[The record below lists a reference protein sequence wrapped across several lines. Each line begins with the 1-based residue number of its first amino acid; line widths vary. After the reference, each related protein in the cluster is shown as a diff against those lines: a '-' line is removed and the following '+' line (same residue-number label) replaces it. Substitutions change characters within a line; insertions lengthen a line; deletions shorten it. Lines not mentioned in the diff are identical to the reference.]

1 MLNICLWNYK
11 TGGLIVSTLINWD
24 FLQRAVLFSAL
35 MFASFCSYAWPACS
49 QWTDEV
55 RGTEQLSPQLNITVE
70 YHDLYCAWYG
80 DTRGHSSLENA
91 KAVRDNRTYLVL
103 HHSDTGAEIATYG
116 YLVDNIETQDFDE
129 VSIPETP
136 IGFPYLGI
144 LYARFG
150 ASSHYREYH
159 IYSTE
164 PALKQIAVI
173 KQPVDGDDWPE
184 IEGFYEEDGQFLI
197 DTSTTK
203 GTPVGSCNAC
213 QKWNIETFAFVD
225 GALDSVYLGQ
235 RKNQDFDLEQWLYT
249 VGYKILN

>member
-1 MLNICLWNYK
+1 M
-11 TGGLIVSTLINWD
+11 STLINWD

-70 YHDLYCAWYG
+70 YHDIYCAWYG
-80 DTRGHSSLENA
+80 NMRGHSSLEDA

-103 HHSDTGAEIATYG
+103 YRSDTGAEIATYG

-129 VSIPETP
+129 VSIPKTP
-136 IGFPYLGI
+136 VSFPYLGI
-144 LYARFG
+144 LYARYG
-150 ASSHYREYH
+150 ASNHYREYH

-164 PALKQIAVI
+164 PTLKQIAVI
-173 KQPVDGDDWPE
+173 KRPVDGDDWPE
-184 IEGFYEEDGQFLI
+184 IEGFYEKGGWFLI
-197 DTSTTK
+197 DTDTTK

-213 QKWNIETFAFVD
+213 QKWNIETFALVD
-225 GALDSVYLGQ
+225 GELDSVYLGQ
-235 RKNQDFDLEQWLYT
+235 REDQDFDFVQWLYT
-249 VGYKILN
+249 VAYRLMN

>member
-55 RGTEQLSPQLNITVE
+55 RGTEQLSPQLNITAE
-70 YHDLYCAWYG
+70 YHDIYCAWYG
-80 DTRGHSSLENA
+80 DMQGHASLEDA

-103 HHSDTGAEIATYG
+103 YRSDTGEEIATYG

-129 VSIPETP
+129 VSIPKTP
-136 IGFPYLGI
+136 VSFPYLGI
-144 LYARFG
+144 LYARYG
-150 ASSHYREYH
+150 ASNHYREYH

-164 PALKQIAVI
+164 PTLKQIAVI
-173 KQPVDGDDWPE
+173 KRPVDGDNWPE
-184 IEGFYEEDGQFLI
+184 IEGFYEKGGWFLI
-197 DTSTTK
+197 DTDTTK

-213 QKWNIETFAFVD
+213 QKWNIETFALVD

-235 RKNQDFDLEQWLYT
+235 RENQDFDLEQWLYT